1 MEKKQNKKVILGV
14 VAFLAVAVILGAVY
28 YFTRP
33 ETSKGAKEVEIT
45 VVNAEGEKEEYKI
58 NTDAEYL
65 QQAMDDAKE
74 EGLTYSG
81 TEGEYGLMVDTVNG
95 EKANFDENGAYWGF
109 FVNGEYCNYG
119 IAEQPVADKD
129 SFEIV
134 YTLGEQKARQ
144 GIENKGHCSVWLVSS
159 NCVCT
164 TGGIWIFAE
173 YRTGDDS
180 HNRIYFST

>member
-14 VAFLAVAVILGAVY
+14 VAFIAVAVILGAVY

-45 VVNAEGEKEEYKI
+45 VVSKEGEKTEYQI

-65 QQAMDDAKE
+65 QQAMDEAKE

-81 TEGEYGLMVDTVNG
+81 TDGDYGLMVDTVNG
-95 EKANFDENGAYWGF
+95 EKAVFEEDGAYWGF

-119 IAEQPVADKD
+119 IAEQPVAAGDE
-129 SFEIV
+129 FEIV
-134 YTLGEQKARQ
+134 YTVGE
-144 GIENKGHCSVWLVSS
+144 
-159 NCVCT
+159 
-164 TGGIWIFAE
+164 
-173 YRTGDDS
+173 
-180 HNRIYFST
+180 